1 MVKRN
6 LKIPKV
12 LVGVGSAL
20 TILVL
25 LTWVASSSSTASA
38 QHSAQHGA
46 QHAARTPGEAA
57 ITQEM
62 ERIESERKTMFNQPT
77 QEGKASFPRVANPA
91 PSAAVDLESV
101 VKQYQAR
108 ASIPPQD
115 DVYVFASF
123 TMPPGSLKRLVD
135 DAARIGATVIF
146 RGFKN
151 NSMRETAQV
160 LATYKND
167 RVHAVVNPLA
177 FTKYRVNAVPTVALL
192 LPQAKERMDSEGH
205 AHPETYA
212 AVLGDVP
219 LEYGLE
225 HIAQSQPAFKLIAQR
240 YLKLIRSTL

>member
-1 MVKRN
+1 MTKPKRHI
-6 LKIPKV
+6 LEI
-12 LVGVGSAL
+12 LAGVGSAL
-20 TILVL
+20 AILVL
-25 LTWVASSSSTASA
+25 LTWVAGSSSTASA
-38 QHSAQHGA
+38 QHSA

-62 ERIESERKTMFNQPT
+62 ERIESERKAMFNQPT
-77 QEGKASFPRVANPA
+77 KEGKASFPNIATPT
-91 PSAAVDLESV
+91 PSVAVDLESV

-160 LATYKND
+160 LATYQND

-177 FTKYRVNAVPTVALL
+177 FTKYQVNAVPTVALL
-192 LPQAKERMDSEGH
+192 LPQAKERVDSEGH
-205 AHPETYA
+205 ALPETYA

-225 HIAQSQPAFKLIAQR
+225 HIAKSQPAFKLIAQR